1 VASRYPANTRARD
14 VDRANTAAILD
25 GAFGDG
31 QLSQDEHRAMSE
43 LAAGARTL
51 DELEALVGDL
61 QRPADAPPDARPPR
75 ETRRHLFT
83 AAVAAAAVIA
93 AVGTFT
99 LTDSDD
105 AQAPTPAAQP
115 ASIDLGAVAPVVI
128 PTPDLTTREGMTL
141 FIDQYRAKFGD
152 TVVDE
157 LNLYPQH
164 ANLER
169 AQPLEPNRL
178 VSYDYQGG
186 FSPSRPATTRKV
198 DTPIIDLAGLNVDA
212 LAEVAATAP
221 TAINVPDAK
230 VDYLGIDTDGATPIV
245 RIYASNDF
253 DESGMIVVTPAG
265 SVLRVSPF
273 SG

>member
-1 VASRYPANTRARD
+1 MASRYPANTRARD
-14 VDRANTAAILD
+14 IDRASTAAILD
-25 GAFGDG
+25 AAFGDG
-31 QLSQDEHRAMSE
+31 QLSQEEHRAMTE

-61 QRPADAPPDARPPR
+61 QRPADAPPEARPPR

-93 AVGTFT
+93 AVGAFT

-105 AQAPTPAAQP
+105 AQVPAPAAQP
-115 ASIDLGAVAPVVI
+115 AALDLGAAQPVVI
-128 PTPDLTTREGMTL
+128 PTPDLTTREGMAL

-157 LNLYPQH
+157 LNLYPGH
-164 ANLER
+164 ANFER
-169 AQPLEPNRL
+169 AQPWEPNRL
-178 VSYDYQGG
+178 VKYDYQGG
-186 FSPSRPATTRKV
+186 FSRSGPPTTRKI
-198 DTPIIDLAGLNVDA
+198 DTPTIDLTSLDLDA
-212 LAEVAATAP
+212 LAGIVAGAP
-221 TAINVPDAK
+221 TKINVPDAHI
-230 VDYLGIDTDGATPIV
+230 VYLGIDTDGGTPLV

-265 SVLRVSPF
+265 ALLRVSPF
-273 SG
+273 GG

>member
-1 VASRYPANTRARD
+1 MASRYPANTRARD
-14 VDRANTAAILD
+14 VDRANTAATLD

-93 AVGTFT
+93 AVGAFA

-105 AQAPTPAAQP
+105 VQAPAPAAQP

-164 ANLER
+164 ANFER

-178 VSYDYQGG
+178 VSYDYRGG
-186 FSPSRPATTRKV
+186 FSTSRPAATRKV

-212 LAEVAATAP
+212 LADVVAAAP

-230 VDYLGIDTDGATPIV
+230 VDYLGIDTDGGTPIV

>member
-1 VASRYPANTRARD
+1 MASRYPANTRARD

-93 AVGTFT
+93 AVGAFA

-105 AQAPTPAAQP
+105 AQAPAPAAQP

-164 ANLER
+164 ANFER

-178 VSYDYQGG
+178 VSYDYRGG
-186 FSPSRPATTRKV
+186 FSTSRPATTRKV

-212 LAEVAATAP
+212 LADVVAAAP

-230 VDYLGIDTDGATPIV
+230 VDYLGIDTDGGTPIV